1 MEKKLK
7 VLSALAAALNESD
20 ILWAVG
26 ASAMLF
32 LRGIV
37 QEFHDIDLLV
47 CEEDIETAKE
57 ILLRHGTLLPTA
69 PDDRFG
75 SHHFL
80 EFDVDGVEIDL
91 IASFVV
97 NSEDGQHVCPLLVE
111 DVDGCADVLG
121 EAVSLHALDVWKQYY
136 QWMERTDRVQTIEQY
151 LQAKLMDIEGETT

>member
-1 MEKKLK
+1 MEDRQKKLE
-7 VLSALAAALNESD
+7 VLAKLAADLNESD

-37 QEFHDIDLLV
+37 REFYDIDLLV
-47 CEEDIETAKE
+47 CEEDVEKAKE
-57 ILLRHGTLLPTA
+57 ILLRHGTLLPTQ

-91 IASFVV
+91 IAGFVV
-97 NSEDGQHVCPLLVE
+97 NSADGKQHVCPLQVE
-111 DVDGCADVLG
+111 EVDACVDIFEQAIALH
-121 EAVSLHALDVWKQYY
+121 SLQVWYKYY
-136 QWMERTDRVQTIEQY
+136 TWMGRADRVKTIEEF
-151 LQAKLMDIEGETT
+151 LEIK